1 MDTSYEL
8 TENRSGEVTL
18 PGPGTE
24 LKPERVQEL
33 LQALPGWQLSARGKA
48 IERIAEDGRVLVTLS
63 APRGAG
69 GLTEAVFNLARQ
81 IG

>member
-1 MDTSYEL
+1 MDTNYQT
-8 TENRSGEVTL
+8 TENRIAEVTL

-24 LKPERVQEL
+24 LKPERVQEM
-33 LQALPGWQLSARGKA
+33 LQALPGWQLSVGGKA
-48 IERIAEDGRVLVTLS
+48 IERIAGDGRVLVTLS

-69 GLTEAVFNLARQ
+69 GLTEAVFNIARQ